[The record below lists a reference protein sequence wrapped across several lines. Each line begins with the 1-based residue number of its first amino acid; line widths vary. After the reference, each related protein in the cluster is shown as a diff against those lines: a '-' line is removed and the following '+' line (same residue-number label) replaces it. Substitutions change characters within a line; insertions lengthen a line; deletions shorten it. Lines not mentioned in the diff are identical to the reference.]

1 MRVVFMGSAGFSC
14 QSLRALRDEDIV
26 GVVTQPDRPRG
37 RKLRPAPS
45 AVRVIAEDLG
55 LYVLTPENINS
66 GDSIR
71 ELERLAP
78 DLIVVVAYGQILKRT
93 VLEIPLSGCLNL
105 HASMLPE
112 YRGAA
117 PIQHALLDGRR
128 ETGLT
133 TMYMDERMDAGDIIY
148 QMKVAIGNG
157 ETAGELLDRLAVPGS
172 ELLEQTVKDVASGIA
187 PRRPQDESLAT
198 YAPRLSKKD
207 GLISWD
213 MEAEDIYNRVRAFTP
228 WPGAYCNVKG
238 RRVVL
243 LEVAGMKSGSAD
255 AAAGTVLEAGKNV
268 LVIKT
273 GAVAGGD
280 DSVCLLRVKP
290 AGKREMSGA
299 EFARGLR
306 LAKGERIHGD

>member
-1 MRVVFMGSAGFSC
+1 MRIVFMGSAGFAC
-14 QSLRALRDEDIV
+14 ESLRALSGESIV
-26 GVVTQPDRPRG
+26 GVVTQPDRPSG
-37 RKLRPAPS
+37 RKLIPSPS
-45 AVRVIAEDLG
+45 ALRVTAEDLG
-55 LYVLTPENINS
+55 LPVLTPENVNS
-66 GDSIR
+66 ADSIK

-78 DLIVVVAYGQILKRT
+78 DLIAVVAYGQILKKA
-93 VLEIPLSGCLNL
+93 VLQLPSLGCINL
-105 HASMLPE
+105 HASLLPE

-128 ETGLT
+128 QTGLT
-133 TMYMDERMDAGDIIY
+133 TMHMDDRMDAGDVIY
-148 QMKVAIGNG
+148 QLKVEIKNG
-157 ETAGELLDRLAVPGS
+157 ENAGELMDRLAAPGG
-172 ELLEQTVKDVASGIA
+172 ELLEQTVKDVESGIA

-228 WPGAYCNVKG
+228 WPGAYCNLKG

-243 LEVAGMKSGSAD
+243 LEVAGMRSGSAD
-255 AAAGTVLEAGKNV
+255 AVAGTVLESGRNS

-273 GAVAGGD
+273 GAVSGGD

-306 LAKGERIHGD
+306 IAEGERIHGD